1 MYGIYTYIWLIFMVN
16 VAKYTIHGWY
26 GLVMRLFFTCTIVA
40 DERAPPSRTPQK
52 SKGLMG
58 ARFEGQSVTAVAI
71 SEWSAVCAFTPIA
84 IHTVAYRVC

>member
-1 MYGIYTYIWLIFMVN
+1 MT
-16 VAKYTIHGWY
+16 
-26 GLVMRLFFTCTIVA
+26 LVMRSFFTCTIVA

-71 SEWSAVCAFTPIA
+71 SDSKGGARCVRS
-84 IHTVAYRVC
+84 HL